1 MAASNS
7 QEVAESCVIA
17 TKDSLLCPGVGSA
30 ESGMAADGDGRQAGR
45 RAGRQTGRETE
56 MNRQVCPGTEAV
68 AQQ

>member
-1 MAASNS
+1 
-7 QEVAESCVIA
+7 VAESCDMA

-45 RAGRQTGRETE
+45 QAGRETE
-56 MNRQVCPGTEAV
+56 MIREVCPGTEAV